1 MPAWTPAEKDRAVTV
16 YVESGSLA
24 EAQRAV
30 QRPDESKPGKGTIQ
44 GWARKSGVDVD
55 AISEQSG
62 QKTEAARAAH
72 LSTMA
77 AKKQAFAEALMGDLK
92 KLRAQLFA
100 PCVEQK
106 VVTLAGGHGQS
117 ATWDIV
123 EVHRDK
129 PTFADQVKILT
140 SIGIAV
146 DKVQILTG
154 EATDRIDIT
163 GDVRT
168 RATELAD
175 ELAQRRATKAA

>member
-1 MPAWTPAEKDRAVTV
+1 MRYTDAEKD
-16 YVESGSLA
+16 
-24 EAQRAV
+24 
-30 QRPDESKPGKGTIQ
+30 
-44 GWARKSGVDVD
+44 
-55 AISEQSG
+55 
-62 QKTEAARAAH
+62 AARALCVEIGLGEAH
-72 LSTMA
+72 DKLGIPKATLSRWLTPEQAAEMHQRFHHKTSRA
-77 AKKQAFAEALMGDLK
+77 TEVHALSMEAKKRAFAEALMGDLK
-92 KLRAQLFA
+92 KLRSQLFA
-100 PCVEQK
+100 PCVEDK
-106 VVTLAGGHGQS
+106 VVTLAGAHGQS

-163 GDVRT
+163 GDVRA

>member
-1 MPAWTPAEKDRAVTV
+1 MGKYTDDQK
-16 YVESGSLA
+16 A
-24 EAQRAV
+24 EARALCV
-30 QRPDESKPGKGTIQ
+30 EIGLGEAHDRLGIPKPTLSR
-44 GWARKSGVDVD
+44 WLTP
-55 AISEQSG
+55 EQAAEMHERFRH
-62 QKTEAARAAH
+62 KTSRATEVAAA
-72 LSTMA
+72 TMA
-77 AKKQAFAEALMGDLK
+77 TKKRDFADGLMSDLK

-106 VVTLAGGHGQS
+106 VVTLSGAQGQS

-123 EVHRDK
+123 EVERDK

-163 GDVRT
+163 GDVRS
-168 RATELAD
+168 RAAELAD
-175 ELAQRRATKAA
+175 ELAQRRARKAS